1 MSLYICLRFLLS
13 CMVTLN
19 KFFFKKKKQK
29 NKPDLFSFRPLNQI
43 DILNI
48 LARLVYTI

>member
-19 KFFFKKKKQK
+19 KFFFKEKTEKKT
-29 NKPDLFSFRPLNQI
+29 DLFSFRPLNQI
-43 DILNI
+43 DILNF
-48 LARLVYTI
+48 LARLAYTI